1 MDKDDTEKIDK
12 EGPETEAV
20 KPSGEVTPAETAKAV
35 SPEKTAPEASQAN
48 VAAKSDGA
56 AEKASAK
63 APASAKAKVP
73 ARAKSYTAKKPSAK
87 APAEKPSVKAK
98 PAPAEKAPAKAPI
111 KKPVAKAP
119 AKKAAPPEKPPHKLV
134 VSSSPH
140 FATTENIPKIM
151 HTVIMAL
158 FPAMAVSIYLFG
170 FRALLLMVVCLVV
183 CLGSEYAMQRIRKK
197 PVRIYDGS
205 AAITG
210 ILLALML
217 PPGFPIYGAVI
228 GSLFSIVVGKMLFGG
243 LGYNVFNPALIGRAF
258 LQATYPVLIT
268 TWVDPGAVINA
279 VDAISAATPLA
290 LMKFGGHHTGLG
302 ALFFG
307 NVAGSLGETSAI
319 AILIGGLYLRYK
331 GYINWKLPLGYLGS
345 IAFFA
350 TIFWIANPAKYASPF
365 FHIMAGGAM
374 LGAWFMVTD
383 MVTTPVTPVGQWIF
397 AIGAGFLTIIIRL
410 FGGLPEG
417 VMYSILFMN
426 AFVPLINRHTKPK
439 VFGELK
445 KKKA

>member
-1 MDKDDTEKIDK
+1 MDKDDKEKIDK
-12 EGPETEAV
+12 KGPKAETIQ
-20 KPSGEVTPAETAKAV
+20 PSGELSSKETAKAA
-35 SPEKTAPEASQAN
+35 SPEKTAPETSNAKAS
-48 VAAKSDGA
+48 AKTPASEA
-56 AEKASAK
+56 KASAK
-63 APASAKAKVP
+63 AKAKSALPKKASAKAKP
-73 ARAKSYTAKKPSAK
+73 A
-87 APAEKPSVKAK
+87 AP
-98 PAPAEKAPAKAPI
+98 EKAPAKAPI
-111 KKPVAKAP
+111 KKPVAKAA
-119 AKKAAPPEKPPHKLV
+119 AKKAATPEKPSHKLV

-170 FRALLLMVVCLVV
+170 LRALLLMVVCLVV
-183 CLGSEYAMQRIRKK
+183 CLGAEYAMQRIRKK

-210 ILLALML
+210 LLLALML

-243 LGYNVFNPALIGRAF
+243 LGYNIFNPALIGRAF

-268 TWVDPGAVINA
+268 TWVNPGAVINA

-365 FHIMAGGAM
+365 FHVMAGGAM

-383 MVTTPVTPVGQWIF
+383 MVTTPVTPLGQWIF

-439 VFGELK
+439 VFGAIKE
-445 KKKA
+445 KKA

>member
-1 MDKDDTEKIDK
+1 MAKDNSKDEKK
-12 EGPETEAV
+12 EGEGAA
-20 KPSGEVTPAETAKAV
+20 GTPGGP
-35 SPEKTAPEASQAN
+35 SPEKASNAQ
-48 VAAKSDGA
+48 
-56 AEKASAK
+56 
-63 APASAKAKVP
+63 
-73 ARAKSYTAKKPSAK
+73 AKKSPSA
-87 APAEKPSVKAK
+87 
-98 PAPAEKAPAKAPI
+98 
-111 KKPVAKAP
+111 
-119 AKKAAPPEKPPHKLV
+119 AAPSGPGQRLV
-134 VSSSPH
+134 ISSSPH
-140 FATTENIPKIM
+140 FQTTENIPRIM

-170 FRALLLMVVCLVV
+170 LRALLLQVVCLVT
-183 CLGSEYAMQRIRKK
+183 CLASEYAVQRIRKK

-210 ILLALML
+210 ILLALTL
-217 PPGFPIYGAVI
+217 PPGFSIFGAI
-228 GSLFSIVVGKMLFGG
+228 LGSLFAIVVGKMLFGG
-243 LGYNVFNPALIGRAF
+243 LGYNIFNPALIGRAF

-268 TWVDPGAVINA
+268 TWVRPGAVINA
-279 VDAISAATPLA
+279 VDAVSAATPLA
-290 LMKFGGHHTGLG
+290 LMKFGAHHTALG

-307 NVAGSLGETSAI
+307 NVPGSLGETSAL

-426 AFVPLINRHTKPK
+426 AFVPLINRHTKPR
-439 VFGELK
+439 VFGEVK
-445 KKKA
+445 AKKA

>member
-1 MDKDDTEKIDK
+1 MDKDETPPIDK
-12 EGPETEAV
+12 KEA
-20 KPSGEVTPAETAKAV
+20 
-35 SPEKTAPEASQAN
+35 QAQ
-48 VAAKSDGA
+48 KD
-56 AEKASAK
+56 
-63 APASAKAKVP
+63 
-73 ARAKSYTAKKPSAK
+73 
-87 APAEKPSVKAK
+87 KPSVEPGSTDEAK
-98 PAPAEKAPAKAPI
+98 PVSAQKAAPTASSAKSAPKSPAGAK
-111 KKPVAKAP
+111 KAP
-119 AKKAAPPEKPPHKLV
+119 AKKANPATAKKAVATAKEAEKAKPVEAKKAPPKKAPPKKAAAVPEAPAHKLV
-134 VSSSPH
+134 ISSSPH
-140 FATTENIPKIM
+140 FQTTENIPRIM
-151 HTVIMAL
+151 YTVITAL
-158 FPAMAVSIYLFG
+158 IPAMAVSIYMFG
-170 FRALLLMVVCLVV
+170 PRALLLMLVCVVVCLV
-183 CLGSEYAMQRIRKK
+183 SEYAMQKIRKK
-197 PVRIYDGS
+197 SLRVHDGS

-217 PPGFPIYGAVI
+217 PPGFPIYGAVL

-243 LGYNVFNPALIGRAF
+243 LGYNIFNPALIGRAF

-350 TIFWIANPAKYASPF
+350 TIFWIADPSKYASPF
-365 FHIMAGGAM
+365 FHVMAGGAM

-383 MVTTPVTPVGQWIF
+383 MVTTPVTPCGQWIF

-445 KKKA
+445 KQKA